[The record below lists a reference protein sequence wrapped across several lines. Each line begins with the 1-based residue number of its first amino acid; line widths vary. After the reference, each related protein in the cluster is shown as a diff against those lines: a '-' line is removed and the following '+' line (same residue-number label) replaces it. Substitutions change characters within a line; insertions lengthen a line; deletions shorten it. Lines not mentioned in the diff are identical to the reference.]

1 MGPVG
6 MLVGGSAAAQAARP
20 VPTEQQ
26 QQQVQGLKLA
36 QERSCLRCHD
46 PVRHYVGPSFKD
58 IGKRYRN
65 DPAANE
71 RLTDKIQ
78 HGSVGQWG
86 RVIMPRQ
93 PQVSPVEAALLAR
106 WVLSH

>member
-1 MGPVG
+1 MA
-6 MLVGGSAAAQAARP
+6 LVGLTVGGTAAAQAAKP
-20 VPTEQQ
+20 LPTEERL
-26 QQQVQGLKLA
+26 QVQGLQLA

-46 PVRHYVGPSFKD
+46 PVRHYVGPSFRD
-58 IGKRYRN
+58 IAERYRT
-65 DPAANE
+65 DTTAGE

-78 HGSVGQWG
+78 HGSVGRWG

-93 PQVSPVEAALLAR
+93 PQVSPAEAAVLAH